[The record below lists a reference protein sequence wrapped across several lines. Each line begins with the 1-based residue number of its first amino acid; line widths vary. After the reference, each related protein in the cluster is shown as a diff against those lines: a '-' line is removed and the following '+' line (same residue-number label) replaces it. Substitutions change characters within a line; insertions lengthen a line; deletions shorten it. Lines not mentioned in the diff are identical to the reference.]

1 MINSRTIFIFA
12 FEKNNYTLAY
22 DRRTYSMCF
31 KLNHRGITEILQYFF
46 GQKLA
51 EVVIRTL
58 INNKFVE
65 FITPY
70 YRFNLIST
78 DMDDNKFV
86 DCAIA
91 ANAHYI
97 VTNDHHF
104 DVVKSTPFPSVDII
118 KLTDFSDL
126 IKK

>member
-1 MINSRTIFIFA
+1 
-12 FEKNNYTLAY
+12 
-22 DRRTYSMCF
+22 
-31 KLNHRGITEILQYFF
+31 
-46 GQKLA
+46 
-51 EVVIRTL
+51 
-58 INNKFVE
+58 
-65 FITPY
+65 
-70 YRFNLIST
+70 
-78 DMDDNKFV
+78 MDDNIFV

>member
-1 MINSRTIFIFA
+1 MTGEHILCVSNEII
-12 FEKNNYTLAY
+12 EE
-22 DRRTYSMCF
+22 
-31 KLNHRGITEILQYFF
+31 HTEILQYFF